1 VDAAYGPWV
10 IGTDW
15 WNQEHWGQAQWDL
28 VLADSSDTKLRCCI
42 IRDLKKHCWQ
52 MAGFYD

>member
-1 VDAAYGPWV
+1 MGRGSSERTGG
-10 IGTDW
+10 IE
-15 WNQEHWGQAQWDL
+15 EHWGQAQWDL
-28 VLADSSDTKLRCCI
+28 VLADASDTKLRCCI